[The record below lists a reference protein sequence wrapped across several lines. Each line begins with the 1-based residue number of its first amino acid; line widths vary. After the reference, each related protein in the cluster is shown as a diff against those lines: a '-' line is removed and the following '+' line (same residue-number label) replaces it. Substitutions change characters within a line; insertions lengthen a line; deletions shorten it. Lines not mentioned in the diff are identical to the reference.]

1 VKGGRFIAEF
11 GHELTRA
18 AADLKA
24 STLSP
29 VDIEALRST
38 LGPVD
43 MRNRLAPEELA
54 AVLVD
59 LRRPGLTAVALAELL
74 TERGA

>member
-1 VKGGRFIAEF
+1 MGRFIAEF

-18 AADLKA
+18 ADNLKA
-24 STLSP
+24 NKLSP
-29 VDIEALRST
+29 VDIEALRDR

-43 MRNRLAPEELA
+43 LRNRLASEELA